1 MRILQIHSTPAIALA
16 SLWRVSDSPQTAFKI
31 QREAMRQLFLNF
43 GQKKAKISFKFIKGQ
58 FGMVYVSAKK
68 CQEHR
73 TICAVD
79 LFAGA
84 GGFSQAARDIGIQ
97 VVAAI
102 ENNPNA
108 CKTYYANL
116 IKGCEQPTILFENDI
131 TQLPPDE
138 FINSAGLEHSTVDI
152 LMGGPPCQGFSTH
165 RINNAGVD
173 DPRNELLLQYFNY
186 LKALKPRSFVVE
198 NVPGLL
204 WDRHKS
210 YLRKFYG
217 LAEEAGYKIF
227 APQIINAKDYGVP
240 QNRKRV
246 FIVGFR
252 DNAPSKLL
260 WPPQPTH
267 FAPESKEVLSDGLP
281 AWRAASDVFSKP
293 VGADD
298 PNGIC
303 MHHTPAMVKVFE
315 STPLNGGS
323 RHQSGRVLPCHREHN
338 GHKDVY
344 GRIDPSKPGP
354 TMTTA
359 CINPSKGRF
368 LHPTEHHG
376 ISVRHAARFQT
387 FPENFIFHGGLMA
400 GGMQVGNAVPIRLG
414 RAVLTSVVQALEIFR
429 QKLPHSWKGF
439 LFYNRLI

>member
-1 MRILQIHSTPAIALA
+1 MVCVST
-16 SLWRVSDSPQTAFKI
+16 
-31 QREAMRQLFLNF
+31 
-43 GQKKAKISFKFIKGQ
+43 KK
-58 FGMVYVSAKK
+58 
-68 CQEHR
+68 HHNPR

-97 VVAAI
+97 VVAAV

-116 IKGCEQPTILFENDI
+116 IEGNPHPTKLFENDI
-131 TQLPPDE
+131 TQLSPDE
-138 FINSAGLEHSTVDI
+138 FIKSANLESAGVDI

-210 YLRKFYG
+210 YLSKFYS
-217 LAEEAGYKIF
+217 LAAEAGYAIF

-246 FIVGFR
+246 FILGFR
-252 DNAPSKLL
+252 DKTPIALQ
-260 WPPQPTH
+260 WPPKPTH
-267 FAPESKEVLSDGLP
+267 FAPQSTEVLVNGLP
-281 AWRAASDVFSKP
+281 AWRPASDVFACP
-293 VGADD
+293 VAASD
-298 PNGIC
+298 PNNIC
-303 MHHTPAMVKVFE
+303 MHHTPEMVKVFE
-315 STPLNGGS
+315 STPPNGGS
-323 RHQSGRVLPCHREHN
+323 RQQSGRVLPCHREHN

-359 CINPSKGRF
+359 CVNPSKGRF

-387 FPENFIFHGGLMA
+387 FPEDFIFHGGLMA
-400 GGMQVGNAVPIRLG
+400 SGIQVGNAVPIRLG
-414 RAVLTSVVQALEIFR
+414 RAVLTSVVQALENF
-429 QKLPHSWKGF
+429 
-439 LFYNRLI
+439 